1 MTIFHS
7 SALAATL
14 AAGAAAL
21 PAAAQ
26 TAAAPAGPAV
36 WTLKEAT
43 DATTGKVSAT
53 ASIRAAD
60 GSGRLIVRCDTVAMP
75 IVSIQYIPRPALPA
89 MESHQVT
96 VTFDESRAEFSSWE
110 FPGSGAY
117 RGDPFDVW
125 IMASGVAAAKTVRV
139 QTENDKGEQI
149 ASDFVG
155 PGNDTIFRKVYA
167 ACGFPYQQPTVG
179 ITK

>member
-1 MTIFHS
+1 MNLIKTFVI
-7 SALAATL
+7 
-14 AAGAAAL
+14 AAAIAA
-21 PAAAQ
+21 PAVAHAQ
-26 TAAAPAGPAV
+26 TAPAAPAGPPQ

-43 DATTGKVSAT
+43 DAAGKPSAT

-96 VTFDESRAEFSSWE
+96 VTFDESRAEFSAWE

-117 RGDPFDVW
+117 RGEPFDVW
-125 IMASGVAAAKTVRV
+125 IMVSGIATSKTIRI
-139 QTENDKGEQI
+139 QTEDANATQI
-149 ASDFVG
+149 QSVFTG
-155 PGNDTIFRKVYA
+155 PGSDAMFRKVYA
-167 ACGFPYQQPTVG
+167 ACGFPYQQPAVG
-179 ITK
+179 LTQ